1 MIPKENSLKIFFTKM
16 QHQQDVSVTVVIS
29 FHIGHHA
36 QKKLIPDTLFYQCN
50 YMLFFLLSRK

>member
-16 QHQQDVSVTVVIS
+16 QYQQDVSVTVVIS

-50 YMLFFLLSRK
+50 